1 MNSDHEPYRP
11 ERSLRFL
18 QWFCPPELL
27 EEIEGDLIQKFEWD
41 VKSFGEGKAKRRLLW
56 NVIRFFRPEIVLKN
70 KFSNQQNPMM
80 ISNYFKVAYRVMLR
94 NKSYSFINLLSL
106 ALGLTSFA
114 FLFLWIHLGFFSLS
128 ISISL

>member
-1 MNSDHEPYRP
+1 MKSDHEPYRP

-27 EEIEGDLIQKFEWD
+27 EEIEGDLIQKFERD

-70 KFSNQQNPMM
+70 KFSNQQN
-80 ISNYFKVAYRVMLR
+80 L
-94 NKSYSFINLLSL
+94 
-106 ALGLTSFA
+106 
-114 FLFLWIHLGFFSLS
+114 
-128 ISISL
+128 